1 MKPNIGI
8 APKDLKKSASHLTV
22 LLSNEMTLYVKTRKF
37 HWNIS
42 GNSFMEIHK
51 LFEGQYGQLEKVI
64 DEVAERINQLGEK
77 TIGTMKEF
85 ADNATLKES
94 PNVYPSQKEMLAE
107 LLDNHEHIITEIRES
122 LPVYEDEANDA
133 GTTDFVTGIM
143 QQHEMMAWIIRR
155 YLS

>member
-1 MKPNIGI
+1 
-8 APKDLKKSASHLTV
+8 
-22 LLSNEMTLYVKTRKF
+22 
-37 HWNIS
+37 
-42 GNSFMEIHK
+42 
-51 LFEGQYGQLEKVI
+51 
-64 DEVAERINQLGEK
+64 
-77 TIGTMKEF
+77 
-85 ADNATLKES
+85 
-94 PNVYPSQKEMLAE
+94 MLAE